1 MGRPSISIYIYCILY
16 FIFPCISWC
25 QEHFTRVVQE
35 KRELK
40 DYADRV
46 TRELRRQRVGVLH
59 WENVENPTRSAFGT
73 SQREINLFTSA
84 PEEDERQ
91 LSL

>member
-1 MGRPSISIYIYCILY
+1 M
-16 FIFPCISWC
+16 
-25 QEHFTRVVQE
+25 QE

-59 WENVENPTRSAFGT
+59 WENLENPTRSAFGT
-73 SQREINLFTSA
+73 SQREMDQSFHKR
-84 PEEDERQ
+84 PRRG
-91 LSL
+91 